1 MVNMFLTKWRKRLYL
16 KKLKCWSSSLSNCDC
31 NRAQSTVAHDSAVL
45 PTQAQ
50 VVICGTGVVANS
62 LAYHLVENGWSDI
75 VLIDQGKYVLSIFI
89 LMPIVA

>member
-1 MVNMFLTKWRKRLYL
+1 MILARWQKRLNVN
-16 KKLKCWSSSLSNCDC
+16 KLSPCWIYFSRCDC
-31 NRAQSTVAHDSAVL
+31 ARTESTTSHDPLL

-75 VLIDQGKYVLSIFI
+75 VLIDQGKYVFHSY
-89 LMPIVA
+89 